1 MFQCTNCIVLLLYIL
16 LDHSWIYSCL
26 VLLLDLNSAV
36 CAQKVFWAWNIFGDQ
51 MCLLNDLFI
60 MLAAMDD
67 IFLRKTKEKQH
78 LYEVWRHADIQQIL
92 WYMLD
97 IMSSETKGI

>member
-1 MFQCTNCIVLLLYIL
+1 
-16 LDHSWIYSCL
+16 
-26 VLLLDLNSAV
+26 
-36 CAQKVFWAWNIFGDQ
+36 

-67 IFLRKTKEKQH
+67 IFLRNTKEKQY